1 MITNL
6 ILADILDNLRTVAKG
21 GVSQAQ
27 AYANLRESVP
37 ALFPESPTQADIK
50 AVTDTDEFK
59 EFDTTARRIF
69 AEAYFSA
76 PRMVR
81 LTDDK
86 TVDAVPVDSE
96 MYPEEFIIDTWSEDN
111 KAAKSYSLVRT
122 KIRKAAQDYVRVAFR
137 QNVTMLIPAAIDA
150 PEKVETEK
158 LPDPAA
164 IVALVRGALVVLSEK
179 SPDAARTLL
188 NGLDAEVKFSRPYVA
203 EGKVV
208 PPLASK

>member
-37 ALFPESPTQADIK
+37 ALFPAEPTQADIK

-59 EFDTTARRIF
+59 EFDATARRIF
-69 AEAYFSA
+69 AEAFFNA
-76 PRMVR
+76 PRVVDGNVIDVSVYGIE
-81 LTDDK
+81 TWAADK
-86 TVDAVPVDSE
+86 
-96 MYPEEFIIDTWSEDN
+96 
-111 KAAKSYSLVRT
+111 KAAKEFGPTET
-122 KIRKAAQDYVRVAFR
+122 KVRKAAQDYVRVAFR

-188 NGLDAEVKFSRPYVA
+188 NGLDAEVKFSRPFIA